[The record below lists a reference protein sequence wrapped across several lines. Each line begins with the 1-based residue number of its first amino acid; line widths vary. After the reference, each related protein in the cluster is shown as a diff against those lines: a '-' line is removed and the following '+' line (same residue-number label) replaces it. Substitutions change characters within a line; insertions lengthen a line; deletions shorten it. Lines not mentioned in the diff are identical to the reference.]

1 MRFRWP
7 MTAGLNSKLVF
18 PAELNQLQ
26 ASSLTHPYEIG
37 ETESSMLVQVG
48 NDRKMCL
55 SADASSTHIHNQ
67 QTHVRMQFFCIKALQ
82 FISCYI
88 NMHKMT
94 PRRPLEFGNMSG
106 GAFLAGG
113 HSRGYAYVST
123 YSNCATHARMQR
135 GMHNWSICVP

>member
-1 MRFRWP
+1 
-7 MTAGLNSKLVF
+7 
-18 PAELNQLQ
+18 
-26 ASSLTHPYEIG
+26 
-37 ETESSMLVQVG
+37 
-48 NDRKMCL
+48 
-55 SADASSTHIHNQ
+55 
-67 QTHVRMQFFCIKALQ
+67 
-82 FISCYI
+82 
-88 NMHKMT
+88 MHKMT